1 MAGHVEIVLNGD
13 VPAAIAGP
21 AQVEGLALE
30 RALLHL
36 HQALRHVRTDV
47 GRELLVAKDQRQHV
61 DQAQVADV
69 DGDAGALG
77 HVRAGLAAA
86 QLGLV
91 CDVVV
96 DERGTLEVLDGR
108 RRGERGGGVSAHGLA
123 AQKGQ
128 RGARA
133 LAARGGEAL
142 KRLVEVAVEVRAR
155 GFGSAGHAGGCALGQ
170 KRLNLGALL
179 AKVCGKQGA
188 GGA

>member
-1 MAGHVEIVLNGD
+1 MSSWMS
-13 VPAAIAGP
+13 AA
-21 AQVEGLALE
+21 LW
-30 RALLHL
+30 
-36 HQALRHVRTDV
+36 
-47 GRELLVAKDQRQHV
+47 KYSM
-61 DQAQVADV
+61 
-69 DGDAGALG
+69 
-77 HVRAGLAAA
+77 
-86 QLGLV
+86 
-91 CDVVV
+91 
-96 DERGTLEVLDGR
+96 GR
-108 RRGERGGGVSAHGLA
+108 RRGERGGGVSGHGLA